1 MFIVCW
7 LTAQTHSKI
16 AGNRFHRSRRHHR
29 RRRRRGFFSPY
40 ILAALDSLD
49 NGTFISY
56 AHGTDT
62 IKATF
67 RNSYFLFSFF
77 FFAFPFTILWDL
89 CTARLGANVRLLQC
103 RPIFLIL

>member
-7 LTAQTHSKI
+7 LTAQAHRKF

-29 RRRRRGFFSPY
+29 SRRRFFIRIFWLLLTLSIMVLLY
-40 ILAALDSLD
+40 
-49 NGTFISY
+49 Y
-56 AHGTDT
+56 AVYT

-67 RNSYFLFSFF
+67 RNSYFRFVFF
-77 FFAFPFTILWDL
+77 FRISIYNSLGSVHR
-89 CTARLGANVRLLQC
+89 ARLGANVNVRLLQC